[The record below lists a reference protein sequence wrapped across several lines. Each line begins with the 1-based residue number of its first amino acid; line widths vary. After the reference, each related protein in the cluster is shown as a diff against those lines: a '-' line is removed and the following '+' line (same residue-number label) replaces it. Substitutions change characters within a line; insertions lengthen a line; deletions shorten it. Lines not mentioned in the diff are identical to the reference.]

1 MTPADLSAS
10 NRPALE
16 RVAVLARWFLGACFL
31 YMGLKKALEPYEFVE
46 IGRDYG
52 FVATPF
58 VLNSIAALLP
68 WFEVFCGILLLA
80 GVAVRGSALVLIA
93 RLAPF
98 TVLVVRRGLA
108 LAAAQHLPFCGVK
121 SDCGCGNGE
130 TFTCHKLVE
139 NSGLLLLSCWL
150 LCDRSGRLCLRF
162 NLVGDDN

>member
-1 MTPADLSAS
+1 MTPADLPDSKS
-10 NRPALE
+10 PALE

-31 YMGLKKALEPYEFVE
+31 YMGLNKALEPFDFLE
-46 IGRDYG
+46 IVREYG
-52 FVATPF
+52 VVTSP
-58 VLNSIAALLP
+58 VLLNSVAALLP
-68 WFEVFCGILLLA
+68 WFEVFCGILLIA

-93 RLAPF
+93 MLVPF

-139 NSGLLLLSCWL
+139 NTGLLLLSCWL
-150 LCDRSGRLCLRF
+150 LCARNGRLCLRF
-162 NLVGDDN
+162 KLIRDDI